1 LRKNKKGRKMAGSIM
16 DLLSQQLMEA
26 QFHELSW
33 QEQARSLNLIKQT
46 QIWKKWK
53 RPDSDEPYESFAE
66 YVVNGLHMTHQ
77 TAYKRVKMGE
87 DPRFNAFIDVE
98 VSIGLVTTVL
108 EMDVLSIFETVV
120 LLIKLGVGEK
130 EIEKILKNS
139 PSEETILELA
149 EKRRDEVKSLVKQLN
164 KCIKSLKGKMP

>member
-1 LRKNKKGRKMAGSIM
+1 
-16 DLLSQQLMEA
+16 
-26 QFHELSW
+26 
-33 QEQARSLNLIKQT
+33 
-46 QIWKKWK
+46 
-53 RPDSDEPYESFAE
+53 
-66 YVVNGLHMTHQ
+66 MTHQ

-108 EMDVLSIFETVV
+108 EMDVLPSIFETVV